1 MRSADPAGAPDRAA
15 AIAAEETTTLLG
27 SPETSPSAGSD
38 HDEEL
43 LPDQKAPHLRRE
55 LSWVDTL
62 VMLVSCVVGSG
73 IFVAPGVVM
82 ASSGS
87 VALGLASWL
96 FAGTLA
102 GTSALVYAELGA
114 ETLFLRHFSQ
124 LKNDNFT
131 EAGSG

>member
-1 MRSADPAGAPDRAA
+1 MRSADPAVAPDRAA
-15 AIAAEETTTLLG
+15 ASAAEETTTLLG

-43 LPDQKAPHLRRE
+43 LEQKAPHLRRE

-114 ETLFLRHFSQ
+114 ETLSLRHFFQ
-124 LKNDNFT
+124 YKNDNFT

>member
-1 MRSADPAGAPDRAA
+1 MRSADPAVAPDRAA
-15 AIAAEETTTLLG
+15 ASAAEETTTLLG
-27 SPETSPSAGSD
+27 SPEASPSAGSD

>member
-1 MRSADPAGAPDRAA
+1 MRSADPAVAPDRAA

-62 VMLVSCVVGSG
+62 VMQVSCVVGSG

>member
-1 MRSADPAGAPDRAA
+1 MRSADPAVAPDRAA

>member
-1 MRSADPAGAPDRAA
+1 MRSADPAVAPDRAA

-114 ETLFLRHFSQ
+114 ENLFLRHFSQ

>member
-1 MRSADPAGAPDRAA
+1 MRSADPAVAPDRAA

-27 SPETSPSAGSD
+27 SPETSPSVGSD

>member
-1 MRSADPAGAPDRAA
+1 
-15 AIAAEETTTLLG
+15 
-27 SPETSPSAGSD
+27 
-38 HDEEL
+38 L

>member
-1 MRSADPAGAPDRAA
+1 MRSADPAVAPDRAA
-15 AIAAEETTTLLG
+15 AGAAEETTTLLG